1 MPLGLRPPWAC
12 GVGDLAAALATF
24 SRRITDHGR
33 TLPLRSHGWLAQE
46 MVHPILTRMW
56 RRRQPASLSKAILVA
71 VNAWRLLHVQ
81 VHAAAKKSVIGR
93 RLCIYWKDDSLWYCG
108 IINDYDPKDDKHL
121 VHYDDGVDEWL
132 LLKEEIVHIFDSAE
146 EVRLAACTPPRLAW
160 SPPTHLLSPPV
171 APSRPTHPNRPPL
184 PHPPPTAPLPH

>member
-1 MPLGLRPPWAC
+1 M
-12 GVGDLAAALATF
+12 VGDLAAALAAF

-56 RRRQPASLSKAILVA
+56 KRRLPPSLSKAILVA

-81 VHAAAKKSVIGR
+81 VHEAAKKTVIGR
-93 RLCIYWKDDSLWYCG
+93 RLCVYWKDDSQWYCG

-146 EVRLAACTPPRLAW
+146 EVRRAARTPPRLAW
-160 SPPTHLLSPPV
+160 SPPARLPL
-171 APSRPTHPNRPPL
+171 APSRPLSPHAPQPPPL

>member
-1 MPLGLRPPWAC
+1 MPLGMRPPWAC
-12 GVGDLAAALATF
+12 GVGDLAAALAAF

-56 RRRQPASLSKAILVA
+56 KRRHPPSLSKAILVA

-81 VHAAAKKSVIGR
+81 VHEAAKKTVIGR
-93 RLCIYWKDDSLWYCG
+93 RLCVYWKDDSLWYCG

-132 LLKEEIVHIFDSAE
+132 LLKAHWRVAKNKSQATAVFDT
-146 EVRLAACTPPRLAW
+146 RLKK
-160 SPPTHLLSPPV
+160 SE
-171 APSRPTHPNRPPL
+171 L
-184 PHPPPTAPLPH
+184 PASSLPAGE

>member
-1 MPLGLRPPWAC
+1 MRPPWAC
-12 GVGDLAAALATF
+12 GVGDLAAALAAF

-56 RRRQPASLSKAILVA
+56 KRRHPPSLSKAILVA

-81 VHAAAKKSVIGR
+81 VHEAAKKTVIGR
-93 RLCIYWKDDSLWYCG
+93 RLCVYWKDDSLWYCG

-121 VHYDDGVDEWL
+121 VRPL
-132 LLKEEIVHIFDSAE
+132 RLQSAPPVLFE
-146 EVRLAACTPPRLAW
+146 ASAPSARL
-160 SPPTHLLSPPV
+160 V
-171 APSRPTHPNRPPL
+171 APSAQAAPTD
-184 PHPPPTAPLPH
+184 